1 MTLYEES
8 RVEELKGQGAF
19 VSFDV
24 GFQNIMVFFL
34 FKVYANEINY
44 RGCQEFPQL

>member
-8 RVEELKGQGAF
+8 RVEELQGQSAF

-24 GFQNIMVFFL
+24 GFQSIMVFF
-34 FKVYANEINY
+34 
-44 RGCQEFPQL
+44 